1 MIYISFKNRN
11 AFTFLNLENKNS
23 RGSKFFSERLLPNKW
38 SIILCS
44 NDHNKKTIIFK
55 FICLLDTNKFSMTF
69 ISLLSLAQIWAVMV
83 FYLLKWFI
91 SSVWTKIIIFR
102 ASVGSNATNNSFLST
117 QLKLQLP
124 GSLTV
129 VYSDLSSYKIAFT
142 HIFYFSDSS
151 DSN

>member
-55 FICLLDTNKFSMTF
+55 FNCLLDTNKFSMTF
-69 ISLLSLAQIWAVMV
+69 ISLLSLARIWAVIV

-102 ASVGSNATNNSFLST
+102 ASVGSNATNNSFLRT

-124 GSLTV
+124 GSLTM
-129 VYSDLSSYKIAFT
+129 VYSDLRSYKIAFT
-142 HIFYFSDSS
+142 HLFYFSDSS